1 MGVSSLMENE
11 MIEME
16 PSGRVLPLFRGD
28 YLDNVVYENPD
39 IVLYNNSSY
48 VAKTTTIG
56 NPPPTDALSDDNW
69 QMVAKG
75 IIDADVSA
83 SIVRFSENESES
95 MENIES
101 GETLDIGFGK
111 IRKALTLLFGHYAK
125 KATASILGH
134 IKLSNSA
141 AITKPG
147 EYALDAIE
155 KNATIEGTLAH
166 IIDSRN
172 NDLTNSINQ
181 LNSNLA
187 GKLNNKGFYTAQG
200 IDGSGISINDMTA
213 PGIYRFY
220 VNPNTDNANYLGWTA
235 RTLLICTGD
244 CAGYV
249 HQIFYSNWGH
259 CVFRRNEIQGILTF
273 DYNLPLYHIDA
284 KSEIAELNS
293 RIAALEKLIK
303 SNA

>member
-16 PSGRVLPLFRGD
+16 PSGRVLPIFRGD

-101 GETLDIGFGK
+101 GETVKVAFGK
-111 IRKALTLLFGHYAK
+111 LRKALALLFGHYAE

-134 IKLSNSA
+134 VKLSNSA
-141 AITKPG
+141 AITKQG
-147 EYALDAIE
+147 EFALDAIE

-166 IIDSRN
+166 LIASQ
-172 NDLTNSINQ
+172 NSDFAN
-181 LNSNLA
+181 
-187 GKLNNKGFYTAQG
+187 KL
-200 IDGSGISINDMTA
+200 SDMTNTSELSYA
-213 PGIYRFY
+213 YENGFTDADNNWRTSFLKCGKVIMARINCKCSELIPVNSQRNIISLGANMNKDFY
-220 VNPNTDNANYLGWTA
+220 ICATYGMMVMYASGYLAIIAQQEIPANSWIHGYFV
-235 RTLLICTGD
+235 TLL
-244 CAGYV
+244 
-249 HQIFYSNWGH
+249 N
-259 CVFRRNEIQGILTF
+259 
-273 DYNLPLYHIDA
+273 
-284 KSEIAELNS
+284 
-293 RIAALEKLIK
+293 
-303 SNA
+303 